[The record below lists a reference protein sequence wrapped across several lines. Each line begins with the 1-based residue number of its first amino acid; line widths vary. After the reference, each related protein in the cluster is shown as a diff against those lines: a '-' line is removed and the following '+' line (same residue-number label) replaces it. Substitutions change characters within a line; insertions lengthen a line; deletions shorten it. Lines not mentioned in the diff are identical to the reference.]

1 MDALAD
7 VLSAARLGGAVFAR
21 TTPRAPWGLS
31 FDAAPMAGF
40 HLVVRGSCYLRLES
54 AADPVELHQGDL
66 ALVCHGSPH
75 MISNPERARPV
86 PFGQVLARHLDPGA
100 DLVFGGGGGGAT
112 TVLLCGG
119 YHFAA
124 GRSHPLR
131 DILPPLIHV
140 TTADASAGHDLA
152 LVAGLL
158 TREVASRGIGTATV
172 TNRLVDAL
180 FVYILRA
187 WLADQPAG
195 RAGWLGALRDPVIGR
210 ALSLLHTEPGRPWP
224 VEDIAREVGMSRSGF
239 AQRFHDLT
247 GDTPGRYISRLRTDR
262 ASQLLR
268 DTDDSILHIALE
280 VGYASEQALSKAF
293 ARQYATAPGRY
304 RRQHRG
310 T

>member
-1 MDALAD
+1 
-7 VLSAARLGGAVFAR
+7 
-21 TTPRAPWGLS
+21 
-31 FDAAPMAGF
+31 MAGF
-40 HLVVRGSCYLRLES
+40 HLVVRGSCYLRLEP

-75 MISNPERARPV
+75 VISNPERARPV
-86 PFGQVLARHLDPGA
+86 PFGQVLARHVTPGA
-100 DLVFGGGGGGAT
+100 DLVFGGDGAT

-140 TTADASAGHDLA
+140 TTSADSAGRDLA
-152 LVAGLL
+152 LVVELL
-158 TREVASRGIGTATV
+158 TREVASRGIGAATV
-172 TNRLVDAL
+172 TNRLVDAM

-187 WLADQPAG
+187 WLAAQPVG
-195 RAGWLGALRDPVIGR
+195 SAGWLGALRDPVIGR
-210 ALSLLHTEPGRPWP
+210 ALALLHAEPGGSWA
-224 VEDIAREVGMSRSGF
+224 VEDIARQVGMSRSGF
-239 AQRFHDLT
+239 AQRFQDLT
-247 GDTPGRYISRLRTDR
+247 GDTPGRYLSRLRADR
-262 ASQLLR
+262 AAQLLR
-268 DTDDSILHIALE
+268 DTDDPILRIATE

-310 T
+310 AHPLAAERADWIATPGDEAVE